1 MVQFGALRDL
11 ARRELTECLDRY
23 SGKKVK
29 ITINESILWNLG
41 QYFIFHFPAS
51 HA

>member
-29 ITINESILWNLG
+29 ITRMESIL
-41 QYFIFHFPAS
+41 
-51 HA
+51 